1 MSLIYDY
8 LKIYGKSSSV
18 RDSDVEIPPTLSRRD
33 SNRFTARSALFIIGS
48 CLIGILCFFLVLK
61 IITSREDIQIGV
73 KPESV
78 PKVATPQTQPES
90 APPIEAKVAE
100 IKPVQQQDE
109 SVRVKSA
116 EPVFS
121 VSPDFTESKRTMQV
135 FPETAKQEK
144 AEAPAKPQTASVAL
158 EPLGV
163 TKKRIPQPPELVSSA
178 QKIVAPA
185 ETPIYKETKK
195 IATAKALT
203 PPSRP
208 YVAVQQTSRSS
219 SSYTSPESLA
229 KSRKLYQAGLQAHQT
244 GDHRIADIYYNKA
257 LEESPGNMEAMINLS
272 ALYVQQERYVEAED
286 VLDDILAIDSTNS
299 KALVNMGMISLY
311 RNNEPQAEAR
321 FKAALAANPGE
332 ENALIN
338 LAYLAEK
345 KRDFATT
352 EIYYKRLL
360 QISPDNLEVLLAYGH
375 LLEEEKRYPEAVS
388 LYAAC
393 LELGTVIKD
402 QQLHNKISQR
412 MKLLSSAQK
421 NSQL

>member
-48 CLIGILCFFLVLK
+48 CLIGILCLFLVLK

-73 KPESV
+73 KPEPVSRV
-78 PKVATPQTQPES
+78 TTPQTQPES

-144 AEAPAKPQTASVAL
+144 AEAPAKPQTASVSL

-178 QKIVAPA
+178 KKIVAPA
-185 ETPIYKETKK
+185 EAPIYKETKK

-208 YVAVQQTSRSS
+208 YVAVKQTSRSS

-229 KSRKLYQAGLQAHQT
+229 KSRKLYQAGLQAHQA
-244 GDHRIADIYYNKA
+244 GDHRIADIFYIKA

-272 ALYVQQERYVEAED
+272 ALYVQQERYAEAED